1 MRIYLLIAFLVV
13 GGCGFRPV
21 YGNHYQEERA
31 QTTAALAE
39 IQVVTDTSRLSQL
52 FKAELEDQ
60 LDPEHHPVARR
71 YRLHAGITEQNI
83 PLFVSQDGTYGR
95 GNLRYTLKYTLVR
108 IADNQ
113 TVDQG
118 SLVRVSSYAAS
129 ETNAIYA
136 SYVAQEDAKRRG
148 MVELANDLAMR
159 MGNRMDEGFRTPS
172 AEDEPEPAPLS
183 VQKIEDVFSGAIQQ

>member
-1 MRIYLLIAFLVV
+1 MRYMLLSLLLLTSA
-13 GGCGFRPV
+13 CGFRPV
-21 YGNHYQEERA
+21 YGKHYQEERA
-31 QTTAALAE
+31 QATAALAE

-60 LDPEHHPVARR
+60 LNPEHQSRSKR
-71 YRLHAGITEQNI
+71 YRLHVGITEQNI
-83 PLFVSQDGTYGR
+83 PLFVAQDGTYGR

-108 IADNQ
+108 VQDDQA
-113 TVDQG
+113 VDHG

-159 MGNRMDEGFRTPS
+159 IGNRMDDGFQTPS
-172 AEDEPEPAPLS
+172 AEDESEPAPLS
-183 VQKIEDVFSGAIQQ
+183 VQKIEDVFSGAVQQ